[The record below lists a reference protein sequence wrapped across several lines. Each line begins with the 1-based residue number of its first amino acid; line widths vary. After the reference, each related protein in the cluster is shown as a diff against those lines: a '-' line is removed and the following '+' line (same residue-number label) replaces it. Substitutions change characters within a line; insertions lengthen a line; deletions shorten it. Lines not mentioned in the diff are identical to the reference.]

1 MNRTKIL
8 ERYGERIYKDIHIH
22 NQLCDIVSSITVSKG
37 ANNEIVKAL
46 DTWVKKRE
54 NIIVRTGG
62 TL

>member
-1 MNRTKIL
+1 MKGRKVL
-8 ERYGERIYKDIHIH
+8 ERYGERLYKKIHVH

-46 DTWVKKRE
+46 DAWVKKRE